1 MATTLQGVLN
11 LHIWNAL
18 RIGIHQTFLSLLYS
32 IAPRCEYGT
41 IEDVDS
47 EEFDAQGSNCWNI
60 TMFWTFRRRAL

>member
-18 RIGIHQTFLSLLYS
+18 RIAIRQTFLSLLYS
-32 IAPRCEYGT
+32 TAPRCEYGT

-47 EEFDAQGSNCWNI
+47 EEFDAQGSNC
-60 TMFWTFRRRAL
+60 